1 MNTKKFG
8 KLRFVVYKSK
18 DQYIG
23 VCLELDEVITE
34 ESIEKAANRIIEACK
49 GYVETV
55 IKENL
60 SDDLLNQRAP
70 LKYYIRYYLGNFTQ
84 NISRTFETPVI
95 NGMFKFGI

>member
-1 MNTKKFG
+1 MNTKEFG

-18 DQYIG
+18 SQYVG
-23 VCLELDEVITE
+23 VCLELDEIIVE
-34 ESIEKAANRIIEACK
+34 DSIDKAANRLIEASK

-60 SDDLLNQRAP
+60 SDDFLNQRAP
-70 LKYYIRYYLGNFTQ
+70 LQYYIRYYLGNFTQ
-84 NISRTFETPVI
+84 GISKTFETPVV